1 MAAGLFPTFSRRFRS
16 NPKIL
21 GVANSFAA
29 GLFMAIAIMHVL
41 PEEITAWEEYCDYPK
56 KIFPLP
62 ELLAFAGYVII
73 LLLDKV
79 LFDAHA
85 IFDAADNTAGVVDP
99 AEKKLERDIR
109 GSFHVRDNIERE
121 AATTMQ
127 MKSAES

>member
-41 PEEITAWEEYCDYPK
+41 PEEITAWEEYCGHPA

-85 IFDAADNTAGVVDP
+85 ILDAGDSAGEAVDP

-109 GSFHVRDNIERE
+109 GSFLEVDNIERE
-121 AATTMQ
+121 AATT
-127 MKSAES
+127 E